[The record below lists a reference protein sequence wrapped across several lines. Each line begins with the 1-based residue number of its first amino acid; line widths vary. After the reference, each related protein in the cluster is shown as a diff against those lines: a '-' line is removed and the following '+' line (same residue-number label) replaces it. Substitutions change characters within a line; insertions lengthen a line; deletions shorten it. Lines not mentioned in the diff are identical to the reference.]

1 MTRRAPAA
9 LLILAL
15 GATAPRAS
23 AQSAPAGCAT
33 ADECRGQTEAA
44 IAQGDFEL
52 AHDLAWRTM
61 QRGPR
66 NDSGLMYLLARA
78 QALSGRPDDALVMLR
93 RLAEMGLAPDTSG
106 DEFRRTRDLAG
117 WPAVETLITGT
128 TNPLASR
135 KPLASATSSAGSNP
149 APQTAL
155 LPSRPTR
162 AGRRAPV
169 ALAAPATAVAPP
181 APAAPDAPDP
191 PDAPDELAGPTEPP
205 VDPLTVDAV
214 GSFSSAD
221 FAPGGLACDAV
232 SRRFVFGD
240 RMGRKLRILAEG
252 ADGAIDLTREASA
265 GFLDVMALDIDTT
278 RGDLWVVSAQADG
291 SVATVHKL
299 QLVSGRALARYDVP
313 ADLAPVKPADLAVTA
328 SGTVLVLD
336 ALRSRVIALRPG
348 AAALEL
354 AISLNDVGA
363 VSLALGNRDGT
374 GYVAH
379 RDGIS
384 RFDLRSRTTNHLAGP
399 AGTNLRGI
407 DRLRRTG
414 RELIGVQ
421 ALSDGSRRLVRLV
434 LDAQGLAITR
444 LQVVGVA
451 LPATGPPALTAVC
464 DDTVALLVG
473 GTADRPPNEWTFRRI
488 RLPPLTRIR

>member
-1 MTRRAPAA
+1 MTRRAPAV

-15 GATAPRAS
+15 AVAALRAS
-23 AQSAPAGCAT
+23 AQSAPADCAT
-33 ADECRGQTEAA
+33 ADDCRGQTEAA
-44 IAQGDFEL
+44 IAQGDYER
-52 AHDLAWRTM
+52 AHDLAWRAVR
-61 QRGPR
+61 RGAR

-93 RLAEMGLAPDTSG
+93 RLAEMGVAADTSA

-117 WPAVETLITGT
+117 WPAVETLIAGVA
-128 TNPLASR
+128 NPLGSPL
-135 KPLASATSSAGSNP
+135 KPSASATPPPGTKPTPQP
-149 APQTAL
+149 AL
-155 LPSRPTR
+155 IPSRPTR
-162 AGRRAPV
+162 AGRRAPA

-181 APAAPDAPDP
+181 APAAPDAPEA
-191 PDAPDELAGPTEPP
+191 PDAPAEAP
-205 VDPLTVDAV
+205 VEPLTIDAV
-214 GSFSSAD
+214 GSFSSTD

-240 RMGRKLRILAEG
+240 RLGRKLRILAEG
-252 ADGAIDLTREASA
+252 ADSSIDLTREASA
-265 GFLDVMALDIDTT
+265 GFLDVMALDIDST
-278 RGDLWVVSAQADG
+278 RGDLWVASAEADG

-299 QLVSGRALARYDVP
+299 QLISGRVLARYDVP
-313 ADLAPVKPADLAVTA
+313 ADLAPMKPVDLAVTA

-336 ALRSRVIALRPG
+336 ALRSRVIVLRPG

-354 AISLNDVGA
+354 AISLRNAGA
-363 VSLALGNRDGT
+363 ASLALGSRDGT

-379 RDGIS
+379 RDGIW
-384 RFDLRSRTTNHLAGP
+384 RFDLRSRTITHLAGP

-407 DRLRRTG
+407 DRLRRSG

-421 ALSDGSRRLVRLV
+421 AMRDGSRRLVRLV
-434 LDAQGLAITR
+434 LDAQGLAITG

-451 LPATGPPALTAVC
+451 LPATGPPTLTAVC

-473 GTADRPPNEWTFRRI
+473 GAADRPSNEWTFRRI
-488 RLPPLTRIR
+488 RLAPLTRIR